1 MALVYLVTNTVNGKR
16 YIGYTSRT
24 LDYRKY
30 THLWAARSK
39 KYNKQ
44 VFTRAIRKY
53 GEDAFHFETLQDGL
67 SLSQATRLEA
77 QLILDA
83 DPEYNVARGPQKA
96 SGSKWDKIRRER
108 TVPKLKAS
116 WTPARKAEH
125 SQKFRGVKKPPHV
138 IQAMLAG
145 CDRRKKVICLDDGL
159 VHESI
164 LAAAAYYN
172 ISKKGISEACCGRG
186 LSANGKYFAHY
197 HDGFMDADRLA
208 KLSVLKAKKA
218 NRCVNSAKVRSRP
231 VICVTDGRWH
241 TSGRAAAKA
250 YGVHASAIMY
260 FCQTGGQSK
269 SGLRFMYADQGKPV
283 EKQPI
288 APEVRMKSI
297 QALRRSTDSRKK
309 KIRNLDDGIVYES
322 VTAAGKALSRSSG
335 DISATI
341 QRNGRCAGKRL
352 AYAA

>member
-1 MALVYLVTNTVNGKR
+1 MPIVYMATNVINGKR
-16 YIGYTSRT
+16 YIGATKHS
-24 LDYRKY
+24 LDHRRNH
-30 THLWAARSK
+30 HLSAARRTTHGCR
-39 KYNKQ
+39 
-44 VFTRAIRKY
+44 VFGSAIRKY
-53 GEDAFHFETLQDGL
+53 GNAAFSWSILSTHETIDDMI
-67 SLSQATRLEA
+67 SAEIEA
-77 QLILDA
+77 IKVLC
-83 DPEYNVARGPQKA
+83 PEYNMTAGGKGLIGLARTPEWTAKA
-96 SGSKWDKIRRER
+96 AASNRGKKRTPEQIAKIKAANKSKNYKKI
-108 TVPKLKAS
+108 
-116 WTPARKAEH
+116 
-125 SQKFRGVKKPPHV
+125 
-138 IQAMLAG
+138 
-145 CDRRKKVICLDDGL
+145 ICLDDGL
-159 VHESI
+159 IHESI

-208 KLSVLKAKKA
+208 KLSVLQAKKA

-241 TSGRAAAKA
+241 ASGRAAAKA

-283 EKQPI
+283 ERQPI

-297 QALRRSTDSRKK
+297 QALRKSTDSRKK